1 MPRRG
6 ARAAKRRISVAK
18 WLLRGTFR
26 MAADADARRPA
37 AAGSGHG
44 PRHVALIMD
53 GNGRWAARRGLP
65 RASGHEAGLRA
76 VRSVLDGALEE
87 GIAYLSLF
95 VFSTENWNRPSAEV
109 NALMRLAEEA
119 SDSFEEYV
127 ERGVR
132 LRWLGSKDRLPPTVI
147 GALHEAEERTRAG
160 RAMTVAFCFNHGG
173 RDEIVRTAAVL
184 ARRAA
189 AGRLDPEAID
199 EPLFARHLPLPDLP
213 DIDLLIRTSGEQ
225 RLSNFMLW
233 RAAYA
238 EFFFVDTL
246 WPDFTGDQLRAAVA
260 AFAARKRRFGTV

>member
-6 ARAAKRRISVAK
+6 ARAAKWRISVVK
-18 WLLRGTFR
+18 WLLRETYP
-26 MAADADARRPA
+26 MAVDAAARRSA
-37 AAGSGHG
+37 AAGGGHR

-65 RASGHEAGLRA
+65 RTSGHEAGVRA
-76 VRSVLDGALEE
+76 VSSVLDGALEE
-87 GIAYLSLF
+87 GIEYLSLF
-95 VFSTENWNRPSAEV
+95 IFSTENWNRPSAEV

-119 SDSFEEYV
+119 SESFEGHV

-132 LRWLGSKDRLPPTVI
+132 FWWLGSEARLSPTVI
-147 GALHEAEERTRAG
+147 RALHEAEERTRAG

-189 AGRLDPEAID
+189 TGGLDPEVID

-213 DIDLLIRTSGEQ
+213 DIDMLIRTSGEQ
-225 RLSNFMLW
+225 RISNFMLW

-246 WPDFTGDQLRAAVA
+246 WPDFTGDQLRALIT